1 MKKCSPTPRCV
12 PWRNLHVCTHTS
24 VIHDSAKA
32 HQRAQGRRPP
42 VALCYRAVS
51 ARELCTSPW
60 MNFTSKIGKNPTRI
74 PEMILTYITFE
85 NTSKQ
90 NYLFLG
96 IPTSIIWASLVAQL
110 VKNPPAMQET
120 WVQSLGW
127 EDPLEEGMATHSSI
141 FAGRIPWTEEP
152 GGL

>member
-1 MKKCSPTPRCV
+1 M
-12 PWRNLHVCTHTS
+12 
-24 VIHDSAKA
+24 
-32 HQRAQGRRPP
+32 
-42 VALCYRAVS
+42 CYRAVS
-51 ARELCTSPW
+51 AQELCTSTW

-127 EDPLEEGMATHSSI
+127 EDPLEEGMATHSGI